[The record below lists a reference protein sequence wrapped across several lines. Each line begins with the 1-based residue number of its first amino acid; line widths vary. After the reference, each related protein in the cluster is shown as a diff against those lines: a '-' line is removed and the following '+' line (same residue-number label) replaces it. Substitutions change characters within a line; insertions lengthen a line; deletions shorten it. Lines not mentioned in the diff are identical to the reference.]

1 MLILLSPVD
10 ILMQTL
16 SVKDTL
22 MPIKMGTVLSMQGNS
37 SSHIGKLPFPLG
49 ETPVPIRRNYYPL
62 VGY

>member
-22 MPIKMGTVLSMQGNS
+22 MPIKRGTVLSMQGNS

-49 ETPVPIRRNYYPL
+49 ETTTPL
-62 VGY
+62 